1 MCGWKPQAS
10 EAPGERTAE
19 AEELSVID
27 TEGGG
32 CGWKVGASGGGGGD
46 VRWWWK
52 CRQRLGHRRSNWV
65 SS

>member
-19 AEELSVID
+19 AEEPSVID

-32 CGWKVGASGGGGGD
+32 CGWKVGASGGGGG
-46 VRWWWK
+46 VM
-52 CRQRLGHRRSNWV
+52 
-65 SS
+65 